1 MARSALGVHTMAYS
15 TTLTL
20 GWSFFAKMGSAGS
33 ASSLPISSFRYAAR
47 SPVKYHSSFSLVAS
61 FSNVI
66 LRPGHNT
73 ALALSTWRNCGT
85 ENLSLSKNFGS
96 GQKRT
101 VVPVL
106 RWPTV
111 PTTSSFE
118 ETLPSLK
125 LMLYSLPLRLIQHS
139 SCFDSALTTD
149 TPTPCRPPETS
160 YVLSLNFP
168 PACRRVRISST
179 PDTFSFGW
187 MSTGMPRPSSATDTE
202 LSLCSVTLIS
212 LACPASASSTEL
224 STTSCARWLGRVVS
238 VYMPGRRRTGS
249 RPDRTSISDAV

>member
-1 MARSALGVHTMAYS
+1 M
-15 TTLTL
+15 
-20 GWSFFAKMGSAGS
+20 KN
-33 ASSLPISSFRYAAR
+33 
-47 SPVKYHSSFSLVAS
+47 HSSFSLVAS
-61 FSNVI
+61 FSKVI

-73 ALALSTWRNCGT
+73 ALALSTCRSDGT

-125 LMLYSLPLRLIQHS
+125 LMLYSLPLRLIQLS
-139 SCFDSALTTD
+139 SCFDNALTTD

-160 YVLSLNFP
+160 
-168 PACRRVRISST
+168 
-179 PDTFSFGW
+179 
-187 MSTGMPRPSSATDTE
+187 
-202 LSLCSVTLIS
+202 
-212 LACPASASSTEL
+212 
-224 STTSCARWLGRVVS
+224 
-238 VYMPGRRRTGS
+238 
-249 RPDRTSISDAV
+249 